1 LSPVKTAIVIGA
13 GDRGTRYASFA
24 RAFPGK
30 LKITGVAEPS
40 AVRRERMVR
49 EHGIAPEC
57 AFCSWE
63 EILEGPRRADGA
75 IIATQDALHAGPAVR
90 AMERG
95 YRVLLE
101 KPMALTPDDCAT
113 IVGASRRTGMPLS
126 VCHVLR
132 YTDFFAAVKRIIDR
146 GLLGD
151 ICTIF
156 HAENVSYYHMAHS
169 YVRGNWG
176 RSSTASPMV
185 LAKCCHDMDLMAWFA
200 GSAPLRVASF
210 GALGHF
216 TVSHAP
222 AGAPARCTDG
232 CPAARDCAFE
242 AVDTYLRGT
251 HMKRAL
257 AAVDSAPVRA
267 LARFMLGFPR
277 LAARTPLLSRYATW
291 KEWPTSTVT
300 EDLSEEG
307 IVKALREGPYGR
319 CVYRCDNDQVDHQET
334 IIEFANGTTAV
345 LRMHGHSAHEGRTLR
360 IDGSLGTL
368 RGVYGGGGRLEILLH
383 RTGKRVRVPVKTDL
397 LGHAE
402 GDYGLMD
409 NFAGVLAGAAGET
422 TASESLV
429 SHLMAFAAH
438 ESRITGKIVTMGGA
452 NA

>member
-1 LSPVKTAIVIGA
+1 MSAVKTAIVIGA
-13 GDRGTRYASFA
+13 GDRGARYASFA

-30 LKITGVAEPS
+30 LKVTGVAEPS
-40 AVRRERMVR
+40 PARKERMVR
-49 EHGIAPEC
+49 EHGIAPGS
-57 AFCSWE
+57 AFSSWE
-63 EILEGPRRADGA
+63 EILDGPLRADGA
-75 IIATQDALHAGPAVR
+75 IIATQDALHAEPAVR

-101 KPMALTPDDCAT
+101 KPMALTPEDCAM
-113 IVGASRRTGMPLS
+113 IVEASRRTGMSLN

-132 YTDFFAAVKRIIDR
+132 YTGFFAAVKRVID
-146 GLLGD
+146 GGMLGD
-151 ICTIF
+151 VYTIF

-176 RSSTASPMV
+176 QSSVASPMV
-185 LAKCCHDMDLMAWFA
+185 LAKCCHDMDLVAWFA

-216 TVSHAP
+216 TAGNAP
-222 AGAPARCTDG
+222 AGAPGRCTEG
-232 CPAARDCAFE
+232 CPAAPGCAYE
-242 AVDTYLRGT
+242 AVDTYLRGK

-257 AAVDSAPVRA
+257 AAVDSVPMRA

-277 LAARTPLLSRYATW
+277 LAARMPVLSRYATW
-291 KEWPTSTVT
+291 KEWPTSTIT
-300 EDLSEEG
+300 DDLSESG
-307 IVKALREGPYGR
+307 ILRALREGPYGR

-345 LRMHGHSAHEGRTLR
+345 LRMHGHSAREGRTLR

-368 RGVYGGGGRLEILLH
+368 RGAYGGGGRLEILLH
-383 RTGKRVRVPVKTDL
+383 RTGKRVRIPVKTDL

-402 GDYGLMD
+402 GDYGLME
-409 NFAGVLAGAAGET
+409 NFARVLAGEAGAT
-422 TASESLV
+422 TAEESLA

-438 ESRITGKIVTMGGA
+438 ESRITGNIVPVKGERA
-452 NA
+452 